1 MTARTRRG
9 ASAEPAETTDGDRDG
24 NTAVGSSSL
33 TADDVGKM
41 TVVALREALSARG
54 LATDGLKAALAER
67 LRDSVDAEGTRGTKR
82 KESAATDGAGEGGE
96 AGKRATKRR
105 RWDEDP
111 AETAANAAATE
122 GRSEASA
129 TKDSAAAVKAK
140 AKAALDK
147 AALLKQKEA
156 LLKQKELAAKLKAK
170 KLGDAAKGK
179 AAAPP
184 PAKKPSARPM
194 ALRLDAQGREIDE
207 NGELVKTK
215 VIETST
221 LRMNLKQQ
229 RADAFAQAQAEAQAE
244 LAAQASEYDDPRM
257 GKFAGRSRKP
267 RSTLQ
272 VRIRFF
278 FFSFSRSLSPLR
290 ESCASFK
297 APWLSHDM
305 RHGDYKNAKL
315 KGLRSNTHREHFT
328 RV

>member
-1 MTARTRRG
+1 M
-9 ASAEPAETTDGDRDG
+9 
-24 NTAVGSSSL
+24 GSSSL

-67 LRDSVDAEGTRGTKR
+67 LRESVDAEGTRGTKR
-82 KESAATDGAGEGGE
+82 KENATTGVDGAEGET
-96 AGKRATKRR
+96 GKRATKRR

-111 AETAANAAATE
+111 AEANATATE
-122 GRSEASA
+122 GKSEASA
-129 TKDSAAAVKAK
+129 TKDAAAAVKAK

-170 KLGDAAKGK
+170 KIGDAAKGK
-179 AAAPP
+179 AAVPPP

-272 VRIRFF
+272 VRVRFLF
-278 FFSFSRSLSPLR
+278 F
-290 ESCASFK
+290 
-297 APWLSHDM
+297 
-305 RHGDYKNAKL
+305 
-315 KGLRSNTHREHFT
+315 
-328 RV
+328 V

>member
-24 NTAVGSSSL
+24 NAAVGSSSL

-67 LRDSVDAEGTRGTKR
+67 LRESVDAEGTRGTKR
-82 KESAATDGAGEGGE
+82 KENATTGVDGAEGET
-96 AGKRATKRR
+96 GKRATKRR

-111 AETAANAAATE
+111 AETNAAATE
-122 GRSEASA
+122 GKSEASA
-129 TKDSAAAVKAK
+129 TKDAAAAVKAK

-179 AAAPP
+179 AAAPPP

-272 VRIRFF
+272 VRVRFF
-278 FFSFSRSLSPLR
+278 FFLFYTFSPLR
-290 ESCASFK
+290 ENCASFK

-328 RV
+328 RA

>member
-24 NTAVGSSSL
+24 NAAVGSSSL

-67 LRDSVDAEGTRGTKR
+67 LRESVDAEGTRGTKR
-82 KESAATDGAGEGGE
+82 KENATTGVDGAEGET
-96 AGKRATKRR
+96 GKRATKRR

-111 AETAANAAATE
+111 AEANATATE
-122 GRSEASA
+122 GKSEASA
-129 TKDSAAAVKAK
+129 TKDAAAAVKAK

-170 KLGDAAKGK
+170 KIGDAAKEK
-179 AAAPP
+179 AAVPPP

-257 GKFAGRSRKP
+257 GKFAGRSRKT

-272 VRIRFF
+272 VRVRFLF
-278 FFSFSRSLSPLR
+278 FVLHFFSSSRELCIFQSSVVISR
-290 ESCASFK
+290 H
-297 APWLSHDM
+297 AP
-305 RHGDYKNAKL
+305 R
-315 KGLRSNTHREHFT
+315 GLQECKIERPAL
-328 RV
+328 

>member
-24 NTAVGSSSL
+24 NAAVGSSSL
-33 TADDVGKM
+33 TADDIGKM

-67 LRDSVDAEGTRGTKR
+67 LRESVDAEGTRGTKR
-82 KESAATDGAGEGGE
+82 KENATTGVDGAEGET
-96 AGKRATKRR
+96 GKRATKRR

-111 AETAANAAATE
+111 AETNAAATE
-122 GRSEASA
+122 GKSEASA
-129 TKDSAAAVKAK
+129 TKDAAAAVKAK

-179 AAAPP
+179 AAAPPP

-272 VRIRFF
+272 VRVRFF
-278 FFSFSRSLSPLR
+278 FFVLHFFSSSR
-290 ESCASFK
+290 ELCIFQSSVVISRH
-297 APWLSHDM
+297 AP
-305 RHGDYKNAKL
+305 R
-315 KGLRSNTHREHFT
+315 GLQECKIERPAL
-328 RV
+328 

>member
-9 ASAEPAETTDGDRDG
+9 ASAEPAETTNDDRDG
-24 NTAVGSSSL
+24 NATAGSSCL
-33 TADDVGKM
+33 TADVVGKM
-41 TVVALREALSARG
+41 TVAALREALSARG

-67 LRDSVDAEGTRGTKR
+67 LRESVDAEGTRGTKR
-82 KESAATDGAGEGGE
+82 KESATIVAGGEGE
-96 AGKRATKRR
+96 TGKRATKRR

-111 AETAANAAATE
+111 AETAENASATE
-122 GRSEASA
+122 GKSDAS
-129 TKDSAAAVKAK
+129 TKDAAAAVKAK

-147 AALLKQKEA
+147 AALLKQKQA

-170 KLGDAAKGK
+170 KIGDAAKGK

-184 PAKKPSARPM
+184 PPPTKKPSARPM

-244 LAAQASEYDDPRM
+244 LAAQAGEYDDPRM

-272 VRIRFF
+272 VRVRFF
-278 FFSFSRSLSPLR
+278 FLFLILSLLVVRVVHLSKLR
-290 ESCASFK
+290 GYLTTCATGTTS
-297 APWLSHDM
+297 M
-305 RHGDYKNAKL
+305 QN
-315 KGLRSNTHREHFT
+315 
-328 RV
+328 

>member
-1 MTARTRRG
+1 M
-9 ASAEPAETTDGDRDG
+9 
-24 NTAVGSSSL
+24 

-67 LRDSVDAEGTRGTKR
+67 LRESVDAEGTRGTKR
-82 KESAATDGAGEGGE
+82 KENATTGVDGAEGET
-96 AGKRATKRR
+96 GKRATKRR

-111 AETAANAAATE
+111 AEANATATE
-122 GRSEASA
+122 GKSEASA
-129 TKDSAAAVKAK
+129 TKDAAAAVKAK

-184 PAKKPSARPM
+184 PPVKKPSARPM

-272 VRIRFF
+272 VRVRFLF
-278 FFSFSRSLSPLR
+278 LLFYTFSPLR
-290 ESCASFK
+290 ENCASFK

-328 RV
+328 RA